1 VRLGCGHGRRFQ
13 KLETSQIPFRLLKAL
28 RLIDLSFAKEEE
40 LFDDRAP
47 RVDVQAIGEP
57 IEASMLFFGS
67 GVDVEDFDRDLAD
80 SEGLRL
86 KRRGEDRERDE
97 SSDEFI
103 ITADLLSCCHTTS
116 SEVQLDGYKGGWIEI
131 IAGGMFSGKSEELIR
146 RLRRAVIARQ
156 RVQVFKPI
164 VDDRFAT
171 DDIVSR
177 DDRRLKA
184 SPVAS
189 SNELLTRVEI
199 GVQVVGIDEVQF
211 FDPGVVEVCMQ
222 LADAGIRVIAAGL
235 DQDYMRRPFGPMP
248 ALLAV
253 AEEVSKM
260 HAVCV
265 RCRGAA
271 HYSQR
276 VSGGDAQVEV
286 GDSSYEARCRSCYE
300 LYKAAPEQEEPVVQ
314 LTIPQPA

>member
-1 VRLGCGHGRRFQ
+1 
-13 KLETSQIPFRLLKAL
+13 
-28 RLIDLSFAKEEE
+28 
-40 LFDDRAP
+40 
-47 RVDVQAIGEP
+47 
-57 IEASMLFFGS
+57 M
-67 GVDVEDFDRDLAD
+67 
-80 SEGLRL
+80 
-86 KRRGEDRERDE
+86 
-97 SSDEFI
+97 
-103 ITADLLSCCHTTS
+103 
-116 SEVQLDGYKGGWIEI
+116 DGYKGGWIEI

-146 RLRRAVIARQ
+146 RLRRSVIARQ
-156 RVQVFKPI
+156 RVQVFKPL
-164 VDDRFAT
+164 VDDRFST
-171 DDIVSR
+171 EDIVSR

-184 SPVAS
+184 MSVATS
-189 SNELLTRVEI
+189 TELLARVEI

-211 FDPGVVEVCMQ
+211 FDPGVVDVCMQ

-235 DQDYMRRPFGPMP
+235 DQDYMRRPFGPIP

-300 LYKAAPEQEEPVVQ
+300 TYRALAQQESEVQ
-314 LTIPQPA
+314 LTMPQPVA

>member
-1 VRLGCGHGRRFQ
+1 
-13 KLETSQIPFRLLKAL
+13 
-28 RLIDLSFAKEEE
+28 
-40 LFDDRAP
+40 
-47 RVDVQAIGEP
+47 
-57 IEASMLFFGS
+57 
-67 GVDVEDFDRDLAD
+67 
-80 SEGLRL
+80 
-86 KRRGEDRERDE
+86 
-97 SSDEFI
+97 
-103 ITADLLSCCHTTS
+103 
-116 SEVQLDGYKGGWIEI
+116 LDGYRGGWIEI

-156 RVQVFKPI
+156 RVQVFKPVI
-164 VDDRFAT
+164 DDRFST
-171 DDIVSR
+171 EDIVSR

-184 SPVAS
+184 LAVATS
-189 SNELLTRVEI
+189 EQLLNKVEI

-211 FDPGVVEVCMQ
+211 FDGGVVEVCMQ

-248 ALLAV
+248 ELLAV

-276 VSGGDAQVEV
+276 VSGGNAQVEV
-286 GDSSYEARCRSCYE
+286 GDSAYEARCRSCFE
-300 LYKAAPEQEEPVVQ
+300 TYKAVAEEEPAVQ
-314 LTIPQPA
+314 LTMPQPAAAG

>member
-1 VRLGCGHGRRFQ
+1 
-13 KLETSQIPFRLLKAL
+13 
-28 RLIDLSFAKEEE
+28 
-40 LFDDRAP
+40 
-47 RVDVQAIGEP
+47 
-57 IEASMLFFGS
+57 M
-67 GVDVEDFDRDLAD
+67 
-80 SEGLRL
+80 
-86 KRRGEDRERDE
+86 
-97 SSDEFI
+97 
-103 ITADLLSCCHTTS
+103 
-116 SEVQLDGYKGGWIEI
+116 DGYKGGWIEI

-164 VDDRFAT
+164 IDDRFAS

-184 SPVAS
+184 MAVATS
-189 SNELLTRVEI
+189 ADLLARVEI

-211 FDPGVVEVCMQ
+211 FDDGVVEVCMQ

-253 AEEVSKM
+253 SEEVSKM

-276 VSGGDAQVEV
+276 LSGGDAQVQV
-286 GDSSYEARCRSCYE
+286 GDASYEARCRSCYE
-300 LYKAAPEQEEPVVQ
+300 LYKAAAEEEPAVQ
-314 LTIPQPA
+314 LTMPQTA

>member
-1 VRLGCGHGRRFQ
+1 
-13 KLETSQIPFRLLKAL
+13 
-28 RLIDLSFAKEEE
+28 
-40 LFDDRAP
+40 
-47 RVDVQAIGEP
+47 
-57 IEASMLFFGS
+57 M
-67 GVDVEDFDRDLAD
+67 
-80 SEGLRL
+80 
-86 KRRGEDRERDE
+86 
-97 SSDEFI
+97 
-103 ITADLLSCCHTTS
+103 
-116 SEVQLDGYKGGWIEI
+116 DGYKGGWIEI

-156 RVQVFKPI
+156 RVQVFKPAL
-164 VDDRFAT
+164 DNRFAS

-184 SPVAS
+184 IPVAS
-189 SNELLTRVEI
+189 SAELLARVEI

-211 FDPGVVEVCMQ
+211 FDAGVVDVCMQ
-222 LADAGIRVIAAGL
+222 LADAGIRVVAAGL

-276 VSGGDAQVEV
+276 VSGGNAQVEV

-300 LYKAAPEQEEPVVQ
+300 LYSAPAEEEPVVQ

>member
-1 VRLGCGHGRRFQ
+1 
-13 KLETSQIPFRLLKAL
+13 
-28 RLIDLSFAKEEE
+28 
-40 LFDDRAP
+40 
-47 RVDVQAIGEP
+47 
-57 IEASMLFFGS
+57 M
-67 GVDVEDFDRDLAD
+67 
-80 SEGLRL
+80 
-86 KRRGEDRERDE
+86 
-97 SSDEFI
+97 
-103 ITADLLSCCHTTS
+103 
-116 SEVQLDGYKGGWIEI
+116 DGYKGGWIEI

-156 RVQVFKPI
+156 RVQVFKPYI
-164 VDDRFAT
+164 DDRFSS

-184 SPVAS
+184 TPVSTSA
-189 SNELLTRVEI
+189 ELLSRIEI

-211 FDPGVVEVCMQ
+211 FDAGVVDVCMQ
-222 LADAGIRVIAAGL
+222 IADAGIRVIAAGL
-235 DQDYMRRPFGPMP
+235 DQDYMRQPFGPMP

-276 VSGGDAQVEV
+276 VSGGNAQVEV
-286 GDSSYEARCRSCYE
+286 GDASYEARCRSCYE
-300 LYKAAPEQEEPVVQ
+300 LYKASAEEVEEPVVQ
-314 LTIPQPA
+314 LTIPQPV

>member
-1 VRLGCGHGRRFQ
+1 
-13 KLETSQIPFRLLKAL
+13 
-28 RLIDLSFAKEEE
+28 
-40 LFDDRAP
+40 
-47 RVDVQAIGEP
+47 
-57 IEASMLFFGS
+57 
-67 GVDVEDFDRDLAD
+67 
-80 SEGLRL
+80 
-86 KRRGEDRERDE
+86 
-97 SSDEFI
+97 
-103 ITADLLSCCHTTS
+103 
-116 SEVQLDGYKGGWIEI
+116 LDGYKGGWIEI

-164 VDDRFAT
+164 IDDRFSNG
-171 DDIVSR
+171 DIVSR
-177 DDRRLKA
+177 DERRLKA
-184 SPVAS
+184 MAVANS
-189 SNELLTRVEI
+189 AQLLASVEI

-211 FDPGVVEVCMQ
+211 FDAGVVDVCMQ

-300 LYKAAPEQEEPVVQ
+300 LYKAAAEEEPVVQ

>member
-1 VRLGCGHGRRFQ
+1 MDGHR
-13 KLETSQIPFRLLKAL
+13 
-28 RLIDLSFAKEEE
+28 
-40 LFDDRAP
+40 
-47 RVDVQAIGEP
+47 
-57 IEASMLFFGS
+57 
-67 GVDVEDFDRDLAD
+67 
-80 SEGLRL
+80 
-86 KRRGEDRERDE
+86 
-97 SSDEFI
+97 
-103 ITADLLSCCHTTS
+103 
-116 SEVQLDGYKGGWIEI
+116 GGWIEI

-156 RVQVFKPI
+156 RVQVFKPAL
-164 VDDRFAT
+164 DDRFG
-171 DDIVSR
+171 DGEVVSR
-177 DDRRLKA
+177 DERRLKA
-184 SPVAS
+184 ISVGT
-189 SNELLTRVEI
+189 SNELLARVEI

-211 FDPGVVEVCMQ
+211 FDAGIVEVCMQ

-248 ALLAV
+248 GLLSV

-286 GDSSYEARCRSCYE
+286 GDSSYEARCRGCYE
-300 LYKAAPEQEEPVVQ
+300 AYRAQAVEEPEVQ
-314 LTIPQPA
+314 LTIPQPVVG